1 MVAIK
6 VTASDG
12 NGGYQLAGLLG
23 NATVRRH
30 GCSVSDTFDIV
41 VSAAN
46 NPPTVATAIQ
56 NQTATA
62 GTEFRYTVSSSA
74 FTDADGD
81 ALTYT
86 AAKGDGNALPGWL
99 SFATSSRAFSG
110 TPLSADTVAV
120 KVTASDSSGGSV
132 SDTFNIVV
140 SAANN
145 PPTVATA
152 IQNQTATA
160 RALFS
165 YTVSSSAFTDA
176 DGDALTY
183 TAAKGDGTDLPTWL
197 TFTASSRAFSG
208 TPPSASMVAI
218 KVTASDGN
226 GGSVSDTF
234 DIVVSAANNPPTVA
248 TAIQNQTATA
258 GTEFRY
264 TVSSSAFTDADGDAL
279 TYTAAKGDGNALPGW
294 LSFATSSRAFRPA
307 TVAAARSATPSTSW
321 SARPTTRRR

>member
-1 MVAIK
+1 MADLHRQLAGLLGNATVRKLVAIK

-12 NGGYQLAGLLG
+12 NGG
-23 NATVRRH
+23 
-30 GCSVSDTFDIV
+30 SVSDTFDIV

-160 RALFS
+160 GTEFR
-165 YTVSSSAFTDA
+165 FTDA

-183 TAAKGDGTDLPTWL
+183 TAANTVPADAFNDADSGDTL
-197 TFTASSRAFSG
+197 TY
-208 TPPSASMVAI
+208 
-218 KVTASDGN
+218 
-226 GGSVSDTF
+226 
-234 DIVVSAANNPPTVA
+234 SAANNPPTVA

-279 TYTAAKGDGNALPGW
+279 TYTAAKGDGNAARGPSRERHRPQAW
-294 LSFATSSRAFRPA
+294 LRSR
-307 TVAAARSATPSTSW
+307 
-321 SARPTTRRR
+321 

>member
-12 NGGYQLAGLLG
+12 NGGSVSDTFNIVVSAANNPPTVATAIQNQTATAGTEFRYTVSSSAFTDADGDALTYTAAKGDGTDLPTWLTFTASSRAFSGTPPSASMVAIKVTASDG
-23 NATVRRH
+23 N
-30 GCSVSDTFDIV
+30 GGSVSDTFDIV
-41 VSAAN
+41 VSDTFNTAN

-160 RALFS
+160 
-165 YTVSSSAFTDA
+165 
-176 DGDALTY
+176 
-183 TAAKGDGTDLPTWL
+183 
-197 TFTASSRAFSG
+197 
-208 TPPSASMVAI
+208 
-218 KVTASDGN
+218 
-226 GGSVSDTF
+226 
-234 DIVVSAANNPPTVA
+234 
-248 TAIQNQTATA
+248 

-264 TVSSSAFTDADGDAL
+264 T
-279 TYTAAKGDGNALPGW
+279 
-294 LSFATSSRAFRPA
+294 RRRA
-307 TVAAARSATPSTSW
+307 TVPICLHG
-321 SARPTTRRR
+321 